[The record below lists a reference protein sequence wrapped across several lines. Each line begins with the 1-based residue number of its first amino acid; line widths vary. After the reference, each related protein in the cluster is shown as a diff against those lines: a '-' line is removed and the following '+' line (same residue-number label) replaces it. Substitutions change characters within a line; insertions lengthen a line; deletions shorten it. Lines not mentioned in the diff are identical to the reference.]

1 MGRGQ
6 TGGWVSNKMIVIAYT
21 GNAVQLLCPF
31 HANPISQR
39 SATNSINNDVFV
51 SMSVFVSV
59 FAFVFVFVFAFVF
72 DFVLCF
78 YLHYGIVV
86 GQLLCPLRTNPI
98 IQRSATTSISII
110 AQHHHPLHVVLCC
123 MTS

>member
-1 MGRGQ
+1 
-6 TGGWVSNKMIVIAYT
+6 MIVIAYT

-59 FAFVFVFVFAFVF
+59 FAFVFVFA
-72 DFVLCF
+72 LWHRRRPAA
-78 YLHYGIVV
+78 L
-86 GQLLCPLRTNPI
+86 PI
-98 IQRSATTSISII
+98 P
-110 AQHHHPLHVVLCC
+110 H
-123 MTS
+123 